1 MTERKR
7 QDETREDL
15 PIGKQELRH
24 ARKKL
29 EEYRRGKQ
37 VLEKRVT
44 ENDRWWRMRHWE
56 VTGAGQKGDPRPRS
70 AWLFNSLSNKHAD
83 AMDQF
88 PSPVVLPR
96 EESDRETADQLS
108 RILPVLLENQ

>member
-1 MTERKR
+1 MKSREERESGR
-7 QDETREDL
+7 
-15 PIGKQELRH
+15 PIGPKELRK
-24 ARKKL
+24 ARKIL

-37 VLEKRVT
+37 TLEKRVVG
-44 ENDRWWRMRHWE
+44 NDRWWRMRHWGPRE
-56 VTGAGQKGDPRPRS
+56 EGDTAPRPCS

-96 EESDRETADQLS
+96 EGKRPADS
-108 RILPVLLENQ
+108 RPAVKDSAGAFRAQRL